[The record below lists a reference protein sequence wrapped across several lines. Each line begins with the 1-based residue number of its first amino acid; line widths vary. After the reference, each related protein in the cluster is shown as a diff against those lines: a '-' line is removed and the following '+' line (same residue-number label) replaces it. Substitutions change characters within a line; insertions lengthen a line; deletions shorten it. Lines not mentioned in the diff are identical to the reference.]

1 MRNDLMWEKREVT
14 GLRSDHMTFASRAV
28 VTVGR
33 FELLH
38 HHLLYGPV
46 RASRY
51 RINGIERES

>member
-1 MRNDLMWEKREVT
+1 MWEKREVT